1 MTEPQTD
8 LPTQAVPHAG
18 QSDGTNPTSG
28 DSGVLQQGL
37 CAGPR
42 WMLAAGLLAGI
53 VAWIVFDKSYPFLR
67 LSQASGEAAPL
78 AAGPPSPAEIARL
91 GAEQRVLNQKNS
103 MGAGLVLGALA
114 GLIFSVAEAL
124 RRPRR
129 WSSLALIGIAVLLAA
144 GLGVLAGYAAQEFL
158 VAWRLDRRLQPMYRT
173 MAMQGIFWGL
183 VAVGVGLGIGLFA
196 KRFQLVLGTAAQAM
210 MSVVLFV
217 LVYVVLAGILF
228 PIDDAERIVPASSG
242 NRALWCIAALTVL
255 GLFLGLARQ
264 RQKLQSTGTR
274 QSR

>member
-1 MTEPQTD
+1 MTEPQAD
-8 LPTQAVPHAG
+8 LPTPAVPHAG
-18 QSDGTNPTSG
+18 QSDGTNSTSG
-28 DSGVLQQGL
+28 DAGVPHPAL

-42 WMLAAGLLAGI
+42 WMLAAGLLAGL
-53 VAWIVFDKSYPFLR
+53 VAWIVFDNAYPFLL
-67 LSQASGEAAPL
+67 LSQASGGTAAL

-91 GAEQRVLNQKNS
+91 AAEKQVLNRKNS
-103 MGAGLVLGALA
+103 MAAGLVLGALA
-114 GLIFSVAEAL
+114 GLIFSVVEAL

-129 WSSLALIGIAVLLAA
+129 WSSLALIGITVLLGA

-158 VAWRLDRRLQPMYRT
+158 VAWRLDRRLQPMVRT

-183 VAVGVGLGIGLFA
+183 VAAGVGLGLGLFA
-196 KRFQLVLGTAAQAM
+196 KRFPLVLGTAAQAM

-242 NRALWCIAALTVL
+242 NRALWCIAGLAVL

-264 RQKLQSTGTR
+264 RQKLPATGTR
-274 QSR
+274 QSL